1 MKNKTKDYVL
11 KLVLSALFIALG
23 IVLPFL
29 TGQIPEIGSALLPM
43 HLPILVCGFVCGS
56 SYGLLVGAV
65 TPLLRSMLFGMP
77 VMMPGAVGMAFEL
90 ATYGAVTGLLYAK
103 LPKKNWSVYVSLIG
117 AMVAGRIVWGI
128 VSVPLRGIANK
139 PFSFQLFIAG
149 AVLDAV
155 PGIIL
160 QLVFVPVIVIAL
172 KRAGVMKELRNA

>member
-43 HLPILVCGFVCGS
+43 HLPVLVCGFVCGAP
-56 SYGLLVGAV
+56 YGLLVGAA

-77 VMMPGAVGMAFEL
+77 PMMPNAVAMAFEL
-90 ATYGAVTGLLYAK
+90 AVYGAVTGLLYAK

-117 AMVAGRIVWGI
+117 AMLAGRVVWGI
-128 VSVPLRGIANK
+128 VSVPLYGIANK
-139 PFSFQLFIAG
+139 AFSFQIFIAG
-149 AVLDAV
+149 AVLNAV

-160 QLVFVPVIVIAL
+160 QLVLVPVIVIAL
-172 KRAGVMKELRNA
+172 KRAGVMKALCNA